1 VLFGCGSAGCGGC
14 GGASSRAKVSV
25 CPKLA
30 ARVNPHCARVHT
42 LALLVLC
49 SAPNSL
55 PAAFSCAHSS
65 LPDPPLCRRSARSQP
80 SLHLTLFL
88 PVRPTLCP
96 CRFHAILLSGR
107 SVHLLDKPG
116 FSALAAP
123 EGCVLVAE
131 TARNVVHLKREQQAE
146 YARRVAAMAGA
157 AGAVLVGGDRAIS
170 ADTYSV
176 GTVIDPKRLGKG
188 PASAGPGAGA
198 SVSDSPASS
207 AAAAAPLFSRDAAPF
222 LGAIHGSAGG
232 SAAAAGGDAAASGG
246 GGVRRRVKNVTMSAL
261 AHAPLPHPAVAS
273 LLAAAS
279 ASGGDTGSG
288 VTAAARVAADVLVRA
303 VRDGIAA
310 HEVEGGDNPHP
321 EALVFALL
329 PAGGAAAAVKEA
341 VLSALPLKPASH
353 GEIAGSEAA
362 GAAAAGSA
370 AAAPSPAS

>member
-1 VLFGCGSAGCGGC
+1 MLPT
-14 GGASSRAKVSV
+14 RA
-25 CPKLA
+25 A
-30 ARVNPHCARVHT
+30 
-42 LALLVLC
+42 
-49 SAPNSL
+49 
-55 PAAFSCAHSS
+55 
-65 LPDPPLCRRSARSQP
+65 
-80 SLHLTLFL
+80 
-88 PVRPTLCP
+88 LCP
-96 CRFHAILLSGR
+96 CRFHAVLLSGR

-131 TARNVVHLKREQQAE
+131 TARNVLHLKREQQAE
-146 YARRVAAMAGA
+146 YARRVAAMVGA
-157 AGAVLVGGDRAIS
+157 AGAVVVGGDRAIS

-176 GTVIDPKRLGKG
+176 GTVMDPKRLGKG
-188 PASAGPGAGA
+188 PAGAGPGPSAPVSGFSTGA
-198 SVSDSPASS
+198 

-232 SAAAAGGDAAASGG
+232 LAAAAGGVADASGG
-246 GGVRRRVKNVTMSAL
+246 DGARRRVKNVPMSAL

-273 LLAAAS
+273 LLAAAA
-279 ASGGDTGSG
+279 ASGGDSSSA
-288 VTAAARVAADVLVRA
+288 VTAAARVAAGVLVRA

-353 GEIAGSEAA
+353 GEIAGSTAE
-362 GAAAAGSA
+362 GAAVGSVAASI
-370 AAAPSPAS
+370 PSPAP